1 MPTTPESLTKSLV
14 TDFAKLLVN
23 ANDYNV
29 LIKVGGG
36 ESSNIACPCFGGKDL
51 CMSNMSSLN
60 KGCSTKYTYY
70 ESDIFKSS
78 KFDVVDYEVFQ
89 VVRKKVKI
97 NES

>member
-1 MPTTPESLTKSLV
+1 LLEDS
-14 TDFAKLLVN
+14 KLSRIN
-23 ANDYNV
+23 PKN
-29 LIKVGGG
+29 
-36 ESSNIACPCFGGKDL
+36 SSMAIFCADVRGPCFGGKDL

>member
-36 ESSNIACPCFGGKDL
+36 ESSNIACIKAHSCILRARSPYFYSAL
-51 CMSNMSSLN
+51 
-60 KGCSTKYTYY
+60 STKWRKL
-70 ESDIFKSS
+70 ELDDNDRNCMVFEKPNISPD
-78 KFDVVDYEVFQ
+78 VFQ
-89 VVRKKVKI
+89 I
-97 NES
+97 IL